1 MKKWVV
7 AILAFVLFVAW
18 CEFRPKRLVINQRV
32 NDKFPTTGSAWIA
45 EAIEAR
51 TFHAVVQLR
60 AQRPSLTSVMADAFS
75 DSRTSDVKRL

>member
-32 NDKFPTTGSAWIA
+32 NDKFPTTGSAWIVRLLKP
-45 EAIEAR
+45 E
-51 TFHAVVQLR
+51 HSMQ
-60 AQRPSLTSVMADAFS
+60 SCNSGHS
-75 DSRTSDVKRL
+75 DHL